1 MRCQYSKVVHRI
13 LFLKRKIMGQKRLRT
28 TDLNPPANFFN
39 NRKSISRNT
48 TCPQYYSL
56 IQVEVALMQ
65 FRRAGGIF

>member
-1 MRCQYSKVVHRI
+1 
-13 LFLKRKIMGQKRLRT
+13 MGQKRLRT